1 MKVLFTGCWV
11 GCYQGEG
18 SYEGGTCP
26 DCLVTNVP
34 EGVNHDDV
42 FDMYLMCLCNGF
54 NEYDKVIKTTKVV
67 KRTSTFSP
75 TKIDSLN
82 DLIDCDEEFIEVDF
96 NDLINW
102 IDTWLEEDEDEN
114 D

>member
-1 MKVLFTGCWV
+1 MKVLFTDCWV

-34 EGVNHDDV
+34 DEVDTDDI
-42 FDMYLMCLCNGF
+42 FDMYLLCLCNGF
-54 NEYDKVIKTTKVV
+54 NEHDKKNYITKLLKGTPRKKPFVEI
-67 KRTSTFSP
+67 T
-75 TKIDSLN
+75 SLN
-82 DLIDCDEEFIEVDF
+82 DLIDCNEESIKVDF

-102 IDTWLEEDEDEN
+102 IDYWLDEDED
-114 D
+114 